1 MFGALSIEPQ
11 GPLGNPRGRLRVRVP
26 PECVVWETG
35 FFSLLGAVA
44 EATSDTLRVCAIQ
57 RSLARG
63 HDKSCDPRHGAKIS
77 LILKGDNVP
86 RIRD

>member
-1 MFGALSIEPQ
+1 MWLVIFFPTRNQSTSDQIKQQTDELS
-11 GPLGNPRGRLRVRVP
+11 
-26 PECVVWETG
+26 C
-35 FFSLLGAVA
+35 FLLVCSGAVA